1 MNMNGVFPKKIKLAS
16 PFSKVILSVADHINQ
31 KVKMLISKHKF
42 QLILCISVL
51 KRTQV
56 RLS

>member
-42 QLILCISVL
+42 QLIICISVL

-56 RLS
+56 R